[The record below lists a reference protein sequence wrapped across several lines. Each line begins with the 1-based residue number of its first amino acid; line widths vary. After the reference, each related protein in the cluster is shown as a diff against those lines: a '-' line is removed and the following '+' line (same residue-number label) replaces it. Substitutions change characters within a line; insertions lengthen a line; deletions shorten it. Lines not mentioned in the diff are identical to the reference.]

1 MHAVQ
6 RLRQTLHDRIHA
18 RLGGECQLDAL
29 AAQRIHR
36 QRAVCTFRIGQR
48 VDLLTGDR
56 LDGLLALLDVSPD
69 SGFVVHITFAV
80 QLRECFPNTV
90 VSVLERR
97 PLVHV
102 IGVALDGNQAG
113 IHHFLHLSRAEVR
126 CHGVVGILV
135 GVLADGNADGEN
147 GRLHVV
153 FPQHRERVRVVAQI
167 AIVKRENDRFL
178 GQRCTIVDVIAQL
191 LERNRVPAG
200 VGKRLNLFAERL
212 RRNGS

>member
-6 RLRQTLHDRIHA
+6 RLRQTLYDRIHA
-18 RLGGECQLDAL
+18 RLGGERQLDAL

-36 QRAVCTFRIGQR
+36 QCAVRAFRIGQR
-48 VDLLTGDR
+48 VDLFAGDR
-56 LDGLLALLDVSPD
+56 LDGLLALLDISLD
-69 SGFVVHITFAV
+69 SGFVVFIAFAG

-126 CHGVVGILV
+126 CHGVVGVLV
-135 GVLADGNADGEN
+135 GILADGNADGEN
-147 GRLHVV
+147 GSLHVV
-153 FPQHRERVRVVAQI
+153 F
-167 AIVKRENDRFL
+167 L
-178 GQRCTIVDVIAQL
+178 
-191 LERNRVPAG
+191 
-200 VGKRLNLFAERL
+200 
-212 RRNGS
+212 